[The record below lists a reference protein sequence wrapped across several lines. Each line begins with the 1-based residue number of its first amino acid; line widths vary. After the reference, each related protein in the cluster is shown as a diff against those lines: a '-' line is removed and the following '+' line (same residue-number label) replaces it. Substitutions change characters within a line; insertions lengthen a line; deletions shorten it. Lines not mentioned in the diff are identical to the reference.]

1 LSERQT
7 KFLKSDEQS
16 PSRNPRTSVRG
27 GSQIASGVLQGVFFS
42 PEELVAAS
50 SNLEGHILNQS
61 HLGQVEAW
69 AAGASPQNLMIR
81 CETVEDFFPTPE
93 IPYLEITVIDLN
105 RIQPTCCCRDPV
117 SVAQPNG
124 YLIANCPN
132 DTCGARPCIFCV
144 IMCHF
149 CGGDMCQSCAVGWVD
164 INGFN
169 IDPHNNPDLYDI
181 QPVCSECLWRVSYHP
196 PAPSAALRNPVF
208 SRGTSFSKEPK
219 RTYSTAQLAEHL
231 KVNQETVRRWARSSD
246 IPHDVIVGEKIA
258 EQIRA
263 NTKRLEDISRKAIKF
278 DPEEARFWYLS
289 QTAEG
294 KRLPKLSRI
303 PLEEGRARLKAVMQ
317 QLKLSTT
324 QLASLLGENRMTLN
338 GYLYGKHLGKVT
350 SIPTKIITYAE
361 GLTEDDI
368 PLSNKSVPKKMLE
381 NALIINEGH
390 IANTARELGMHPT
403 TLKKRAM
410 EAGLGHLLRA
420 KPNFK
425 KQITPTDVTE
435 ALVKHQGHVKSVASE
450 LKCNRTTLYRLFHSF
465 GIDPEQYRSRSKQ
478 EVHQALRK
486 WRGNRGRAAK
496 QLDIGVTVLRQLV
509 AKYGLEREFP
519 AFDIIKESKLDL
531 AEVGK
536 ALKRFKYNIQKTAKK
551 FGVSTSYMNKFVKR
565 WNLRY

>member
-1 LSERQT
+1 MLQIS
-7 KFLKSDEQS
+7 K
-16 PSRNPRTSVRG
+16 VY
-27 GSQIASGVLQGVFFS
+27 IASGVLQGVFFS
-42 PEELVAAS
+42 PEEVVAAA
-50 SNLEGHILNQS
+50 SNLAGHILDES
-61 HLGQVEAW
+61 HLGQVAAW
-69 AAGASPQNLMIR
+69 AAGELPQNLMFR
-81 CETVEDFFPTPE
+81 CEIVDDFFPLPE
-93 IPYLEITVIDLN
+93 IPYFEITVIDLN
-105 RIQPTCCCRDPV
+105 RIQPTCCCRDLV
-117 SVAQPNG
+117 AVAQPNG

-144 IMCHF
+144 MMCHF
-149 CGGDMCQSCAVGWVD
+149 CGGDMCQSCAVGWAD
-164 INGFN
+164 INGFH
-169 IDPHNNPDLYDI
+169 IDPHNNPDLRFI
-181 QPVCSECLWRVSYHP
+181 QPVCSECVSRVSYP
-196 PAPSAALRNPVF
+196 PGPSATMRNPIF

-219 RTYSTAQLAEHL
+219 RTHSTAQLAEHL

-246 IPHDVIVGEKIA
+246 IPHDVIVGDRIA
-258 EQIRA
+258 EQVRA
-263 NTKRLEDISRKAIKF
+263 GTTKLEDISRKAIKF

-338 GYLYGKHLGKVT
+338 GYLYGKRLGKVT

-403 TLKKRAM
+403 TLKKRAV

-420 KPNFK
+420 KPDLK
-425 KQITPTDVTE
+425 KQVTPADVTE
-435 ALVKHQGHVKSVASE
+435 ALNKHQGHVKSVAAE
-450 LKCNRTTLYRLFHSF
+450 LGCERTTMYKLFRAF
-465 GIDPEQYRSRSKQ
+465 NIDPEQYRSRSKQ

-519 AFDIIKESKLDL
+519 AFDIIKESKLDP

-536 ALKRFKYNIQKTAKK
+536 ALRRFKYNIQKTAKK

-565 WNLRY
+565 WNLRQTS